1 MDAAHLPGDEVVS
14 AVADTSPA
22 PATRDARRAAAAV
35 EDPELPFVTI
45 EELGILRRVE
55 TDAEGRVIVTVT
67 PTYSG
72 CPATEVIRDS
82 IISALQAAGFDE
94 IRVDTVFSP
103 AWTTDDITPDGRR
116 KLEEGGIAPP
126 RDLAEVTRR
135 PILCPRCRS
144 DSARTVSEYG
154 STACKALMVCEVC
167 GEPFDHFKEI

>member
-1 MDAAHLPGDEVVS
+1 MS
-14 AVADTSPA
+14 AVKV
-22 PATRDARRAAAAV
+22 DARRVAASV

-45 EELGILRRVE
+45 EELGILRDVA
-55 TDAEGRVIVTVT
+55 TDADGRVTVTVT

-82 IISALQAAGFDE
+82 IVAALAAAGFHE
-94 IRVDTVFSP
+94 VEVDTVFSP
-103 AWTTDDITPDGRR
+103 AWTTDDITSEGRR

-126 RDLAEVTRR
+126 RDLAAVAGQ
-135 PILCPRCRS
+135 PILCPRCRA

-154 STACKALMVCEVC
+154 STACKALMVCESC

>member
-1 MDAAHLPGDEVVS
+1 MVSAMVDGSSAPRVDAAW
-14 AVADTSPA
+14 
-22 PATRDARRAAAAV
+22 RAAAAV

-45 EELGILRRVE
+45 EELGILRHADV
-55 TDAEGRVIVTVT
+55 DAEGRVAVIVT

-82 IISALQAAGFDE
+82 IVTALEAAGFE
-94 IRVDTVFSP
+94 EVRVDTVFSP
-103 AWTTDDITPDGRR
+103 PWTTDDITAEGRR

-126 RDLAEVTRR
+126 RDLVAVDQE
-135 PILCPRCRS
+135 PILCPRCRA
-144 DSARTVSEYG
+144 DSARIVSEYG